1 MAEKN
6 ENIIFKK
13 VKIQEAGA
21 HGGAWKIAYADFVT
35 AMMAFFLLLW
45 LLNATSEEVKE
56 GLANYFQPT
65 LRTTPS
71 TSGSGGIFGGA
82 TANDPGPLEVTSTQ
96 AFLDSDSASQTNLDT
111 GNEAS
116 GREQEISSG
125 DIGRVDAQAEEQT
138 FSKIKEIL
146 EKSIDELPNE
156 LQDLKRSLKVAIT
169 EDGLSIQVVDHD
181 SQSSFEEGTD
191 KLTENARNALKLMS
205 QFITRLPNMISVQG
219 HTGEE
224 NVPLE
229 NWELS
234 LHRANAA
241 RRALVAYG
249 VPVQKF
255 DTMVGKGASDLA
267 NPEAPDA
274 PENRRLSVILL
285 RMATDPVFGTS
296 TTSPP
301 SLFESDVRPP
311 SLE

>member
-1 MAEKN
+1 MADN
-6 ENIIFKK
+6 NDNIIFKK
-13 VKIQEAGA
+13 IKIQEPGA

-82 TANDPGPLEVTSTQ
+82 TANDPGPMEVTSTQ

-116 GREQEISSG
+116 GREQEVSSG
-125 DIGRVDAQAEEQT
+125 DVGRVDAQAEEQT
-138 FSKIKEIL
+138 FTRIKEIL
-146 EKSIDELPNE
+146 ESSIDELPPE
-156 LQDLKRSLKVAIT
+156 LEDLKRSLKVEIV
-169 EDGLSIQVVDHD
+169 EEGLSIQVIDHD
-181 SQSSFEEGTD
+181 AQSSFDEGSD
-191 KLTENARNALKLMS
+191 KLTENARLALKLMS
-205 QFITRLPNMISVQG
+205 QFITRLPNLITIHG

-224 NVPLE
+224 SQPLE

-234 LHRANAA
+234 LQRANAA

-255 DTMVGKGASDLA
+255 ETVIGKGASDMA

-274 PENRRLSVILL
+274 PENRRLAVIML
-285 RMATDPVFGTS
+285 RMATDPVYGTS
-296 TTSPP
+296 ATTPP
-301 SLFESDVRPP
+301 SIFENTPGPP
-311 SLE
+311 ALE